1 MAMKE
6 ILERYKSIAVVGCS
20 TNPEKPAHYVPKYLQ
35 EKGYK
40 IIPVNP
46 FANEILGEKA
56 YPSLL
61 EVKDG
66 FEIVQIF
73 RPSEET
79 PEIARQAVKKGAKVI
94 WMQEGIKSEEAAK
107 LARKA
112 GLEVIMDKCMLKEH
126 KRLFG

>member
-1 MAMKE
+1 MKE

-46 FANEILGEKA
+46 FANDILGEKA
-56 YPSLL
+56 YPSLI
-61 EVKDG
+61 EVKDR
-66 FEIVQIF
+66 FEIVEIF

-107 LARKA
+107 LAKKA